1 MVCEVQLYGIE
12 ELLVGI
18 ARELRPAL
26 TLGNPPFGTFSDG
39 AHVSRPRP

>member
-12 ELLVGI
+12 ERLVRF

-26 TLGNPPFGTFSDG
+26 TLGDPPFAFSDG
-39 AHVSRPRP
+39 AHWSRPRP